1 MSASQTKQLFNL
13 NKINDYNFFYTN
25 HSLWHGCLRLC
36 ALRVGG
42 NSKPWRKQLLSKPF
56 QMILIVVTDWLNTCF

>member
-13 NKINDYNFFYTN
+13 NKINDYNFFYTFYTN
-25 HSLWHGCLRLC
+25 HSLWQGCLRLY

-42 NSKPWRKQLLSKPF
+42 NSKPWRKQLLSKPV
-56 QMILIVVTDWLNTCF
+56 QMILTDWLNTCF